1 MTVVVT
7 LPSSLL
13 SNGALHLK
21 RANSVPA
28 GNGAPVLSELLT
40 F

>member
-7 LPSSLL
+7 SPSSLL

-21 RANSVPA
+21 REDSVPA
-28 GNGAPVLSELLT
+28 GNGGPVMSELLN